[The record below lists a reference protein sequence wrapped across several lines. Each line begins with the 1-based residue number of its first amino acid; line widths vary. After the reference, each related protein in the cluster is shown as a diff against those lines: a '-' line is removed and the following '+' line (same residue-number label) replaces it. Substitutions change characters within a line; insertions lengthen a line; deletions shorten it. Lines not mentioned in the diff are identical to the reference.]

1 MQAADQTGAMISKH
15 LYQGNLVKKVLED
28 LTQPDA
34 TPVLCYGPPS
44 VGKTFL
50 CKNLIKDALERKY
63 HYYVEN
69 VDCNA
74 LSSQI
79 QSVDAIDTALEYILA
94 KYGEAVRKQPSVV
107 IFDNLNAICPMIS
120 SEEQSN
126 IIDQLKSLKFTT
138 LITKLAER

>member
-1 MQAADQTGAMISKH
+1 MISKH
-15 LYQGNLVKKVLED
+15 LYQEMFIKKVLED

-44 VGKTFL
+44 VGKTFM
-50 CKNLIKDALERKY
+50 CKSLIKEALERRY
-63 HYYVEN
+63 HYYVEY

-79 QSVDAIDTALEYILA
+79 QSVDAIDTALEYILV
-94 KYGEAVRKQPSVV
+94 KYAEAVKKHPSVV

-126 IIDQLKSLKFTT
+126 IIDQLKSLKFTS

>member
-1 MQAADQTGAMISKH
+1 MISKH

-28 LTQPDA
+28 LSQPDG
-34 TPVLCYGPPS
+34 TPVLFYGPPS

-50 CKNLIKDALERKY
+50 CKSLIKDALERKY
-63 HYYVEN
+63 HCYVEN

-94 KYGEAVRKQPSVV
+94 KYSEAVRKQPSVV

-126 IIDQLKSLKFTT
+126 IID
-138 LITKLAER
+138 